1 MGEYSIVV
9 TVTGDNPNHHLWNNN
24 GTWWVH
30 YTQHLPDFT
39 KQRIRR
45 SLQTSD
51 LATALSRRDQL
62 FEEFGVA
69 VKAGTTDVLPLAA

>member
-1 MGEYSIVV
+1 MGAASTVV
-9 TVTGDNPNHHLWNNN
+9 TVLGDNPNHHLWNNN

-51 LATALSRRDQL
+51 LATAQSRRDKL
-62 FEEFGVA
+62 FEQLGV
-69 VKAGTTDVLPLAA
+69 VVTTGTADVLPLAA

>member
-1 MGEYSIVV
+1 MDASTTVV
-9 TVTGDNPNHHLWNNN
+9 LVLGDNPNHHLWNNT
-24 GTWWVH
+24 GTWWMH

-39 KQRIRR
+39 KRRIRR

-62 FEEFGVA
+62 FEQLGVI
-69 VKAGTTDVLPLAA
+69 VTAGTTDVLPLAA